1 MKKLSYAYFMTRFVY
16 TVKWHMGNVFNKPP
30 CQNAPTDRVLTSVI
44 LKGIEWAFRKEYP
57 TKIPGMVHQG
67 LLAPQSLG
75 TNLLILII
83 LAGDIEMNPGPRSQ
97 CRLCKKYCKASEK
110 SVKCEECE
118 KRFHTSCIS
127 LDEKK
132 LLELESGNGSWY
144 CTNCKADC
152 GLCSGAV
159 LYGHKAVQCDKFE
172 MWIHNKC
179 SLITESEFD
188 SVGNTNC
195 TWICPNVTF
204 FNFSDSFFADQLNLE
219 NENRFDQLANFSGT
233 KASQT
238 GSDKNKFITGLKFVS
253 ININSIRG
261 KTLELLAFLDFI
273 NLRLWQFRRQKL
285 TAPYQPQNCFRNLV
299 HIMCTEKIEP

>member
-1 MKKLSYAYFMTRFVY
+1 MTNLDPNQRCSIGFD
-16 TVKWHMGNVFNKPP
+16 GS
-30 CQNAPTDRVLTSVI
+30 AS
-44 LKGIEWAFRKEYP
+44 GIA
-57 TKIPGMVHQG
+57 
-67 LLAPQSLG
+67 QSLACTRKLGKCRSSEGLRSFNPPKG

-127 LDEKK
+127 LDEKE

-159 LYGHKAVQCDKFE
+159 LYGHKAVQCDKCE

-188 SVGNTNC
+188 SVEKQAAPGFVQ
-195 TWICPNVTF
+195 NVTF
-204 FNFSDSFFADQLNLE
+204 LTFRTHFSQ
-219 NENRFDQLANFSGT
+219 
-233 KASQT
+233 
-238 GSDKNKFITGLKFVS
+238 
-253 ININSIRG
+253 IN
-261 KTLELLAFLDFI
+261 
-273 NLRLWQFRRQKL
+273 
-285 TAPYQPQNCFRNLV
+285 
-299 HIMCTEKIEP
+299 